1 MDYGLSSRICTTW
14 ADAKSGVDGMMASG
28 GVIFFRM
35 VVAVVK
41 RIPSGGV
48 KLRVLGLFAVPCI
61 GQGVA
66 FVS

>member
-1 MDYGLSSRICTTW
+1 
-14 ADAKSGVDGMMASG
+14 MMASG